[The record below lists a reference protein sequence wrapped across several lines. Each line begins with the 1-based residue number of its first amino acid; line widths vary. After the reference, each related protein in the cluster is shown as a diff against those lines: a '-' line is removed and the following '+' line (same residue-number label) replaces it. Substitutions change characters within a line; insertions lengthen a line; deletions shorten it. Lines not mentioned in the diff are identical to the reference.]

1 MAKKLKAFLIQ
12 FRCKMKKQF
21 LLFFAFLFIYVA
33 FPQQKQKLSLEDIY
47 YSNKLFG
54 KTVENIQWKPDGSA
68 FSFTELNP
76 KTKLQDIFLHSVATG
91 IKSRLVDGTDLKH
104 DGKQINMSHY
114 QWTDDGKFLL
124 IEGPVKSIWRH
135 STQAPFY
142 LYNVSTKKINALSNG
157 NIHLRNVKLS
167 PDGTKV
173 GFVRNHN
180 IYVVDLKSGKE
191 TAITTDGTQN
201 ILNGEFDWVYEEEF
215 GLADAWRWSP
225 DGREIAFWQ
234 LNQTREKVY
243 HLIDEMGE
251 YNTVFDLKYPKVGE
265 QNAVVKIGVA
275 DLESGKT
282 TWMDIGT
289 NDDIYVPRIFWTN
302 SSGLLAIM
310 RLNRLQNN
318 LELLMA
324 NANTGKSKI
333 VITDSNNTWVDVR
346 HDIFFLKKSNQIVW
360 TSEMSR
366 YNHAYLY
373 DYNGKLINQITKGN
387 WEVSSVDGVD
397 EKSGWVYLTS
407 KKDSPTQQNLYRV
420 KLDGTDFQKISGEH
434 GWYNA
439 NYSPDYKHFI
449 ESYSNDSTPTATTLR
464 NVDGSLVRVL
474 ANGKIPALANYNMV
488 YPQFL
493 TFKTTD
499 GTELNAYM
507 IKPANFDSSKKYP
520 VLVYGYGGPGS
531 QMVVDRWGSTRT
543 FWHQYMTEHGYIV
556 FCVDNRGTGGRGKA
570 FKDLSYLDLG
580 KWSVHD
586 QIEGAKYLANL
597 PYVDASRLG
606 FWGWSGGGYLTCM
619 MMTKGAGYFKAGVA
633 VAPVTDFHLYDAIWT
648 ERYMGSPIGN
658 KKGYDSASVL
668 TYADKLK
675 GKLMIIHGTGDDN
688 VHYQNTLQL
697 MQKLIDANKQFDV
710 MFYPNKN
717 HRISG
722 GITQLHLFTKISNYF
737 FNNL

>member
-1 MAKKLKAFLIQ
+1 MAKKLRAFFIQ

-76 KTKLQDIFLHSVATG
+76 KTKVQDIFLHSVATG
-91 IKSRLVDGTDLKH
+91 IKSRLVNGTDLKYG
-104 DGKQINMSHY
+104 GKQINMSHY

-282 TWMDIGT
+282 TWMDIGS
-289 NDDIYVPRIFWTN
+289 NDDNYVPRIFWTN

-449 ESYSNDSTPTATTLR
+449 EFYSNVSIPTVTTLR

>member
-1 MAKKLKAFLIQ
+1 MKKLFTISII
-12 FRCKMKKQF
+12 
-21 LLFFAFLFIYVA
+21 LLFVFPLI
-33 FPQQKQKLSLEDIY
+33 PQQKQKLTLEDIY

-76 KTKLQDIFLHSVATG
+76 QTKVEDIFLHDVATG
-91 IKSRLVDGTDLKH
+91 KKSLLVNGTDLKY
-104 DGKQINMSHY
+104 DGKQIKMSHY

-142 LYNVSTKKINALSNG
+142 LYNVITKKINALSNG
-157 NIHLRNVKLS
+157 NTHLRNVKLS
-167 PDGTKV
+167 PDGSRV

-191 TAITTDGTQN
+191 TAVTTDGTEN

-225 DGREIAFWQ
+225 DGKKIAYWQ

-265 QNAVVKIGVA
+265 QNAIVKIVVA
-275 DLESGKT
+275 DLFTQKT
-282 TWMDIGT
+282 TWMNIGT
-289 NDDIYVPRIFWTN
+289 NDDIYIPRIFWTN
-302 SSGLLAIM
+302 SSNLLAII
-310 RLNRLQNN
+310 RLNRMQNK
-318 LELLMA
+318 LEMLMA
-324 NANTGKSKI
+324 NSNTGKSKT
-333 VITDSNNTWVDVR
+333 VITDSSKTWVDVR
-346 HDIFFLKKSNQIVW
+346 NDIIFLKKSDRIVW
-360 TSEMSR
+360 PSEKSG

-373 DYNGKLINQITKGN
+373 NYNGKLINQITKGD
-387 WEVSSVDGVD
+387 WEVSSIDGVD
-397 EKSGWVYLTS
+397 ENTGWVYLS
-407 KKDSPTQQNLYRV
+407 GKKDSPIQQNLYRV
-420 KLDGTDFQKISGEH
+420 KLDGTGLQKISGEH

-439 NYSPDYKHFI
+439 NYAPNYKHFV
-449 ESYSNDSTPTATTLR
+449 EFYSNVSTPIETTLK
-464 NVDGSLVRVL
+464 NADGSLVRVL
-474 ANGKIPALANYNMV
+474 EKGTIPALANYNMV

-507 IKPANFDSSKKYP
+507 MKPTDFDPSKKYP

-570 FKDLSYLDLG
+570 FKNLSYLDLG

-586 QIEGAKYLANL
+586 QIEGAKYLSTL

-619 MMTKGAGYFKAGVA
+619 MLTKGAGYFKTGVA

-648 ERYMGSPIGN
+648 ERYMGSPVGN

-688 VHYQNTLQL
+688 VHYQNTLQF

-722 GITQLHLFTKISNYF
+722 GVTQWHLFTKISNYF

>member
-1 MAKKLKAFLIQ
+1 
-12 FRCKMKKQF
+12 MKKQF

-282 TWMDIGT
+282 TWMDIGS
-289 NDDIYVPRIFWTN
+289 NDDNYVPRIFWTN

-449 ESYSNDSTPTATTLR
+449 EFYSNVSIPTVTTLR

>member
-1 MAKKLKAFLIQ
+1 MAKKLRAFFIQ

-21 LLFFAFLFIYVA
+21 LLFFAFLFIFPA

-76 KTKLQDIFLHSVATG
+76 KTKVQDIFLHSVATG
-91 IKSRLVDGTDLKH
+91 IKSRLVNGTDLKYG
-104 DGKQINMSHY
+104 GKQINMSYY

-167 PDGTKV
+167 PDGLKV

-282 TWMDIGT
+282 TWMDIGS

-324 NANTGKSKI
+324 NANTGKSKT

-346 HDIFFLKKSNQIVW
+346 HDIIFLKQSNQIVW
-360 TSEMSR
+360 TSEMSG

-373 DYNGKLINQITKGN
+373 DYNGKLINQITNGN

-397 EKSGWVYLTS
+397 ENSGWVYLTG
-407 KKDSPTQQNLYRV
+407 KKDSPIQQNLYRV
-420 KLDGTDFQKISGEH
+420 KLDGSDFQKISGEH

-449 ESYSNDSTPTATTLR
+449 ESYSNVSSPTSTTLR
-464 NVDGSLVRVL
+464 NADGSLVRVL
-474 ANGKIPALANYNMV
+474 VDGKIPALANYSMV
-488 YPQFL
+488 YPQFV

-507 IKPANFDSSKKYP
+507 IKPANFHSSKKYP

-556 FCVDNRGTGGRGKA
+556 FCVDNRGTGGKGKA

-586 QIEGAKYLANL
+586 QIEGAKYLASL

-722 GITQLHLFTKISNYF
+722 GVTQLHLFTKISNYF

>member
-1 MAKKLKAFLIQ
+1 MAKKLRAFFIQ

-76 KTKLQDIFLHSVATG
+76 KTKVQDIFLHSVATG

-167 PDGTKV
+167 PDGSKV

-282 TWMDIGT
+282 TWMDIGS
-289 NDDIYVPRIFWTN
+289 NDDNYVPRIFWTN

-449 ESYSNDSTPTATTLR
+449 EFYSNVSIPTVTTLR

>member
-1 MAKKLKAFLIQ
+1 
-12 FRCKMKKQF
+12 MKKQ
-21 LLFFAFLFIYVA
+21 LTLFFTILFILSA
-33 FPQQKQKLSLEDIY
+33 FAQQQQKFTLEDIY

-54 KTVENIQWKPDGSA
+54 KTVQNIQWKPDGSA

-76 KTKLQDIFLHSVATG
+76 ETKVEDIYLQKIVTEK
-91 IKSRLVDGTDLKH
+91 KSLLVSGTDLKY
-104 DGKQINMSHY
+104 DNKQIKMSHY

-142 LYNVSTKKINALSNG
+142 LYNVSTKEINALSKG

-167 PDGTKV
+167 PDGSKV
-173 GFVRNHN
+173 GFVRDHN

-191 TAITTDGTQN
+191 TAVTNDGTKN

-215 GLADAWRWSP
+215 ELADAWRWSP
-225 DGREIAFWQ
+225 DGKKIAYWQ

-275 DLESGKT
+275 DLSSHKT
-282 TWMDIGT
+282 TWMDIGN
-289 NDDIYVPRIFWTN
+289 NDDIYIPRIFWTN
-302 SSGLLAIM
+302 SSNLLAII
-310 RLNRLQNN
+310 RLNRMQNK
-318 LELLMA
+318 LEMLMA
-324 NANTGKSKI
+324 NSNTGKSKT

-346 HDIFFLKKSNQIVW
+346 NDILFLKKSDQILWPSEKSGFNQ
-360 TSEMSR
+360 
-366 YNHAYLY
+366 AYLY
-373 DYNGKLINQITKGN
+373 DYSGKLINQITKGD
-387 WEVSSVDGVD
+387 WEVSSIDGID
-397 EKSGWVYLTS
+397 ENTGWVYLS
-407 KKDSPTQQNLYRV
+407 GKKDSPIQQNLYRV

-434 GWYNA
+434 GWYSA

-449 ESYSNDSTPTATTLR
+449 EFYSNASTPTETTLR
-464 NVDGSLVRVL
+464 NADGSLVRVL
-474 ANGKIPALANYNMV
+474 EDGEIPALADYNMV

-507 IKPANFDSSKKYP
+507 MKPADFDPSKKYP

-531 QMVVDRWGSTRT
+531 QMVVDRWGGSRNL
-543 FWHQYMTEHGYIV
+543 FHQYMTEHGYIV
-556 FCVDNRGTGGRGKA
+556 FCVDNRGTGGRGKV
-570 FKDLSYLDLG
+570 FKDLSFLDLG

-586 QIEGAKYLANL
+586 QIEGAKYLATL
-597 PYVDASRLG
+597 PYVNASRLG

-619 MMTKGAGYFKAGVA
+619 MLTKGADYFKTGVA

-648 ERYMGSPIGN
+648 ERYMGLKDKNSE
-658 KKGYDSASVL
+658 GYDSASVL
-668 TYADKLK
+668 TYADKLQ
-675 GKLMIIHGTGDDN
+675 GKLMIVHGTGDDN
-688 VHYQNTLQL
+688 VHYQNTLQF

-722 GITQLHLFTKISNYF
+722 GVTQWHLFTKISNYF
-737 FNNL
+737 FSNL

>member
-1 MAKKLKAFLIQ
+1 
-12 FRCKMKKQF
+12 MKKQ
-21 LLFFAFLFIYVA
+21 LTLFFTILFILSA
-33 FPQQKQKLSLEDIY
+33 FAQQQQKFTLEDIY

-54 KTVENIQWKPDGSA
+54 KTVQNIQWKPDGSA

-76 KTKLQDIFLHSVATG
+76 ETKVEDIYLQKIVTEK
-91 IKSRLVDGTDLKH
+91 KSLLVSGTDLKY
-104 DGKQINMSHY
+104 DNKQIKMSHY

-142 LYNVSTKKINALSNG
+142 LYNVSTKEINALSKG

-167 PDGTKV
+167 PDGSKV
-173 GFVRNHN
+173 GFVRDHN

-191 TAITTDGTQN
+191 TAVTNDGTKN

-215 GLADAWRWSP
+215 ELADAWRWSP
-225 DGREIAFWQ
+225 DGKKIAYWQ

-275 DLESGKT
+275 DLSSHKT
-282 TWMDIGT
+282 TWMDIGN
-289 NDDIYVPRIFWTN
+289 NDDIYIPRIFWTN
-302 SSGLLAIM
+302 SSNLLAVI
-310 RLNRLQNN
+310 RLNRMQNK
-318 LELLMA
+318 LEMLMA
-324 NANTGKSKI
+324 NSNTGKSKT

-346 HDIFFLKKSNQIVW
+346 NDILFLKKSDRILWPSEKSGFNQ
-360 TSEMSR
+360 
-366 YNHAYLY
+366 AYLY
-373 DYNGKLINQITKGN
+373 DYSGKLINQITKGD
-387 WEVSSVDGVD
+387 WEVSSIDGID
-397 EKSGWVYLTS
+397 ENTGWVYLS
-407 KKDSPTQQNLYRV
+407 GKKDSPIQQNLYRV

-434 GWYNA
+434 GWYSA

-449 ESYSNDSTPTATTLR
+449 EFYSNASTPTETTLR
-464 NVDGSLVRVL
+464 NADGSLVRVL
-474 ANGKIPALANYNMV
+474 EDGEIPALADYNMV

-507 IKPANFDSSKKYP
+507 MKPADFDTSKKYP

-531 QMVVDRWGSTRT
+531 QMVVDRWGGSRNL
-543 FWHQYMTEHGYIV
+543 FHQYMTEHGYIV
-556 FCVDNRGTGGRGKA
+556 FCVDNRGTGGRGKV
-570 FKDLSYLDLG
+570 FKDLSFLDLG

-586 QIEGAKYLANL
+586 QIEGAKYLATL
-597 PYVDASRLG
+597 PYVNASRLG

-619 MMTKGAGYFKAGVA
+619 MLTKGADYFKTGVA

-648 ERYMGSPIGN
+648 ERYMGLKDKNSE
-658 KKGYDSASVL
+658 GYDSASVL
-668 TYADKLK
+668 TYADKLQ
-675 GKLMIIHGTGDDN
+675 GKLMIVHGTGDDN
-688 VHYQNTLQL
+688 VHYQNTLQF

-722 GITQLHLFTKISNYF
+722 GVTQWHLFTKISNYF
-737 FNNL
+737 FSNL

>member
-1 MAKKLKAFLIQ
+1 
-12 FRCKMKKQF
+12 
-21 LLFFAFLFIYVA
+21 
-33 FPQQKQKLSLEDIY
+33 
-47 YSNKLFG
+47 
-54 KTVENIQWKPDGSA
+54 
-68 FSFTELNP
+68 
-76 KTKLQDIFLHSVATG
+76 
-91 IKSRLVDGTDLKH
+91 
-104 DGKQINMSHY
+104 
-114 QWTDDGKFLL
+114 
-124 IEGPVKSIWRH
+124 
-135 STQAPFY
+135 
-142 LYNVSTKKINALSNG
+142 
-157 NIHLRNVKLS
+157 
-167 PDGTKV
+167 
-173 GFVRNHN
+173 
-180 IYVVDLKSGKE
+180 
-191 TAITTDGTQN
+191 
-201 ILNGEFDWVYEEEF
+201 
-215 GLADAWRWSP
+215 
-225 DGREIAFWQ
+225 
-234 LNQTREKVY
+234 
-243 HLIDEMGE
+243 
-251 YNTVFDLKYPKVGE
+251 
-265 QNAVVKIGVA
+265 
-275 DLESGKT
+275 
-282 TWMDIGT
+282 
-289 NDDIYVPRIFWTN
+289 
-302 SSGLLAIM
+302 M

-346 HDIFFLKKSNQIVW
+346 HDIIFLKQSNQIVW
-360 TSEMSR
+360 TSEMSG

-449 ESYSNDSTPTATTLR
+449 EFYSNVSIPTVTTLR

-675 GKLMIIHGTGDDN
+675 GKLMIIHGTG
-688 VHYQNTLQL
+688 
-697 MQKLIDANKQFDV
+697 
-710 MFYPNKN
+710 
-717 HRISG
+717 
-722 GITQLHLFTKISNYF
+722 HLF
-737 FNNL
+737 L